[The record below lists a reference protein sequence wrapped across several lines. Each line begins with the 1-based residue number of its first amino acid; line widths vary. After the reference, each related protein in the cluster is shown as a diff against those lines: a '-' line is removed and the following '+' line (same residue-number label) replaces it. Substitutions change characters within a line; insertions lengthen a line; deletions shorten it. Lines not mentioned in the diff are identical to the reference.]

1 MTGEHVPNDGD
12 TLPPNVVNVVNDV
25 ELTDDPG
32 DPDGNTVIAKINR
45 TIPIKFARQVR
56 ENYTYVLDV

>member
-1 MTGEHVPNDGD
+1 VPIDGD

-32 DPDGNTVIAKINR
+32 DPDGNTVDNQ
-45 TIPIKFARQVR
+45 TNNVR
-56 ENYTYVLDV
+56 AHLDFIRLFYIRRDQR